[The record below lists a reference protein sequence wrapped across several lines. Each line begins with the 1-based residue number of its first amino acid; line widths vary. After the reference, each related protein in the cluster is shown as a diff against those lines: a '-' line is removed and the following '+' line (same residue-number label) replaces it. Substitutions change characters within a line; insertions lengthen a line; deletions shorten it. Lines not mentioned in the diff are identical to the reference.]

1 MLPGWPAFLDEDR
14 TMSKFGFIGYGNM
27 GSTLIDGFFSSGA
40 LEPED
45 VIVSSRTEAGLSAL
59 QQKWPEISVT
69 VDNRRVAQES
79 RTLFLCVKPLDAE
92 PVLEEIKDVL
102 SDDTH
107 LVSIAACVT
116 ISNLETKFGGMIT
129 KVIPS
134 VVSQVKEG
142 VALFHHN
149 SKVDKESAGKIER
162 LFESIG
168 KVVLIEEDQFEVAA
182 DLTSCAPGM
191 IAAIF
196 QNFVE
201 AGRRH
206 SRLSQ
211 ELAQD
216 MVISTLYGTARLL
229 MEQELGFPELI
240 SRVATKGGITE
251 EATKVLNQGLP
262 GLFDEVFSRTVGKHE
277 AVKAMVCEQMG
288 ASDLGNDNGS

>member
-1 MLPGWPAFLDEDR
+1 
-14 TMSKFGFIGYGNM
+14 MSKFGFIGYGNM
-27 GSTLIDGFFSSGA
+27 GSTLIDGFLSSGA
-40 LEPED
+40 LVPGE
-45 VIVSSRTEAGLSAL
+45 VMVSSRTEAALSPL
-59 QQKWPEISVT
+59 LEKWPETSVT
-69 VDNRRVAQES
+69 CDNRRVARES
-79 RTLFLCVKPLDAE
+79 GTLFICVKPLDAGA
-92 PVLEEIKDVL
+92 VLEEIKDIL
-102 SDDTH
+102 ADDTH

-116 ISNLETKFGGMIT
+116 IRNLETKFGGMIT

-149 SKVDKESAGKIER
+149 SKMDKESAGKIER

-201 AGRRH
+201 AGLRH

-216 MVISTLYGTARLL
+216 MVISTLFGTAKLL

-251 EATKVLNQGLP
+251 EAARVLNKGLP
-262 GLFDEVFSRTVGKHE
+262 GLFDEVFSRTLGKHE
-277 AVKAMVCEQMG
+277 AVKAMVSDQMRD
-288 ASDLGNDNGS
+288 SDQES

>member
-1 MLPGWPAFLDEDR
+1 
-14 TMSKFGFIGYGNM
+14 MSKFGFIGYGNM
-27 GSTLIDGFFSSGA
+27 GSTLIDGFLSAGA
-40 LEPED
+40 LMPGD
-45 VIVSSRTEAGLSAL
+45 VMVSSRTEAALSPL
-59 QQKWPEISVT
+59 LEKWPETNVT
-69 VDNRRVAQES
+69 VDNRRVAKES
-79 RTLFLCVKPLDAE
+79 GTLFICVKPLDAG

-129 KVIPS
+129 KIIPS
-134 VVSQVKEG
+134 VISQVKEG
-142 VALFHHN
+142 VSLFYHN
-149 SKVDKESAGKIER
+149 SKVDKESGGKIEK

-201 AGRRH
+201 AGLRH

-211 ELAQD
+211 EAAQE
-216 MVISTLYGTARLL
+216 MVISTLFGTAKLL
-229 MEQELGFPELI
+229 TEQELGFPELI

-251 EATKVLNQGLP
+251 EAAKVLNKGLP
-262 GLFDEVFSRTVGKHE
+262 GLFDEVFSQTLGKHE
-277 AVKAMVCEQMG
+277 AVKAMVRDQMG
-288 ASDLGNDNGS
+288 ASPGGT

>member
-1 MLPGWPAFLDEDR
+1 MN
-14 TMSKFGFIGYGNM
+14 TFGFIGYGNM
-27 GSTLIDGFFSSGA
+27 GSTLIDGFLSSGA
-40 LEPED
+40 LVPGD
-45 VIVSSRTEAGLSAL
+45 IMVSSRTEAGLSPL
-59 QQKWPEISVT
+59 LEKWPETSIT
-69 VDNRRVAQES
+69 GDNRRVAQES
-79 RTLFLCVKPLDAE
+79 RTLFICVKPLDVR

-116 ISNLETKFGGMIT
+116 ISNLETKFRGMIT

-134 VVSQVKEG
+134 VISQVKEG
-142 VALFHHN
+142 VSLFCHN
-149 SKVDKESAGKIER
+149 SKVDKENAGQIER

-168 KVVLIEEDQFEVAA
+168 KVVLIDEDQFEVAA

-201 AGRRH
+201 AGLRH
-206 SRLSQ
+206 SRLSK

-216 MVISTLYGTARLL
+216 MVISTLFGTAKLL
-229 MEQELGFPELI
+229 MEQALGFPELL

-251 EATKVLNQGLP
+251 EAAKVLNDGLP
-262 GLFDEVFSRTVGKHE
+262 GLFDEVFSKTIGKHE
-277 AVKAMVCEQMG
+277 SVKSMVREQMG
-288 ASDLGNDNGS
+288 AAD

>member
-1 MLPGWPAFLDEDR
+1 
-14 TMSKFGFIGYGNM
+14 MSKFGFIGYGNM
-27 GSTLIDGFFSSGA
+27 GSTLIDGFLSSGA
-40 LEPED
+40 LVPGE
-45 VIVSSRTEAGLSAL
+45 VMVSSRTEAGLSPL
-59 QQKWPEISVT
+59 LEKWPETSVT
-69 VDNRRVAQES
+69 CDNRRVARES
-79 RTLFLCVKPLDAE
+79 RTLFICVKPLDAG
-92 PVLEEIKDVL
+92 PVLEEIKGVL

-116 ISNLETKFGGMIT
+116 ISNLETMFGGMIT

-134 VVSQVKEG
+134 VISQVKEG
-142 VALFHHN
+142 VSLFCHN
-149 SKVDKESAGKIER
+149 SKVDHEGAGKIER

-168 KVVLIEEDQFEVAA
+168 KVVLIDEDQFEVAA

-201 AGRRH
+201 AGLRH

-216 MVISTLYGTARLL
+216 MVISTLLGTAKLL
-229 MEQELGFPELI
+229 MAQELGFPELI

-251 EATKVLNQGLP
+251 EAAKVLNDGLP
-262 GLFDEVFSRTVGKHE
+262 GLFDEVFNKTLGKHE
-277 AVKAMVCEQMG
+277 AVKSMVREQMG
-288 ASDLGNDNGS
+288 AAE

>member
-1 MLPGWPAFLDEDR
+1 MN
-14 TMSKFGFIGYGNM
+14 TFGFIGYGNM
-27 GSTLIDGFFSSGA
+27 GSTLIDGFLSSGV
-40 LEPED
+40 LVPGD
-45 VIVSSRTEAGLSAL
+45 IMVSSRTEAGLSPL
-59 QQKWPEISVT
+59 LEKWPGTSIT
-69 VDNRRVAQES
+69 GDNRRVAQES
-79 RTLFLCVKPLDAE
+79 HTLFICVKPLNVR
-92 PVLEEIKDVL
+92 PVFEEIKDVL

-134 VVSQVKEG
+134 VISQVKEG
-142 VALFHHN
+142 VSLFCHN
-149 SKVDKESAGKIER
+149 SKVDKENAGQIER

-201 AGRRH
+201 AGLRH
-206 SRLSQ
+206 SRLPK

-216 MVISTLYGTARLL
+216 MVISTLFGTAKLL
-229 MEQELGFPELI
+229 MEQGLGFPELL

-251 EATKVLNQGLP
+251 EAAKVLNKGLP
-262 GLFDEVFSRTVGKHE
+262 GLFDEVFSKTIGKHE
-277 AVKAMVCEQMG
+277 SVKSMVRERMG
-288 ASDLGNDNGS
+288 AAD

>member
-1 MLPGWPAFLDEDR
+1 
-14 TMSKFGFIGYGNM
+14 MSKFGFIGYGNM
-27 GSTLIDGFFSSGA
+27 GSTLIDGFLSAGA
-40 LEPED
+40 LMPGD
-45 VIVSSRTEAGLSAL
+45 VMVSSRTEAALSPL
-59 QQKWPEISVT
+59 LEKWPETNVT
-69 VDNRRVAQES
+69 VDNRRVAKES
-79 RTLFLCVKPLDAE
+79 GTLFICVKPLDAG

-129 KVIPS
+129 KIIPS
-134 VVSQVKEG
+134 VISQVKEG
-142 VALFHHN
+142 VSLFYHN
-149 SKVDKESAGKIER
+149 SKVDKESGGKIEK

-201 AGRRH
+201 AGLRH

-211 ELAQD
+211 EAAQE
-216 MVISTLYGTARLL
+216 MVISTLFGTAKLL
-229 MEQELGFPELI
+229 TEQELGFPELI

-251 EATKVLNQGLP
+251 EAAKVLNKGLP
-262 GLFDEVFSRTVGKHE
+262 GLFDEVFSQTLGKHE
-277 AVKAMVCEQMG
+277 AVKAMVSDQMG
-288 ASDLGNDNGS
+288 ASPGGT

>member
-1 MLPGWPAFLDEDR
+1 MN
-14 TMSKFGFIGYGNM
+14 TFGFIGYGNM
-27 GSTLIDGFFSSGA
+27 GSTLIDGFLSSGA
-40 LEPED
+40 LVPGD
-45 VIVSSRTEAGLSAL
+45 IMVSSRTEAGLSPL
-59 QQKWPEISVT
+59 LEKWPGTSIT
-69 VDNRRVAQES
+69 GDNRRVAQES
-79 RTLFLCVKPLDAE
+79 RTLFICVKPLDVRA
-92 PVLEEIKDVL
+92 VLEEIKDVL

-134 VVSQVKEG
+134 VISQVKEG
-142 VALFHHN
+142 VSLFCHN
-149 SKVDKESAGKIER
+149 SKVDKENAGQIER

-168 KVVLIEEDQFEVAA
+168 KVVLIDEDQFEVAA

-201 AGRRH
+201 AGLRH
-206 SRLSQ
+206 SRLSK

-216 MVISTLYGTARLL
+216 MVISTLFGTAKLL
-229 MEQELGFPELI
+229 TEQALGFPELL

-251 EATKVLNQGLP
+251 EAAKVLNKGLP
-262 GLFDEVFSRTVGKHE
+262 GLFDEVFSKTIGKHE
-277 AVKAMVCEQMG
+277 SVKSMVREQMG
-288 ASDLGNDNGS
+288 AAD